1 MEILTYED
9 LLEEVLKDVRD
20 DVDKRE
26 GSIMYDA
33 IAPITYYLAEQREL
47 IGELRDEA
55 FIDTAKGSF
64 LDRLCLGYGIERKEE
79 TKSKRLIRG
88 TKELEIGTRLG
99 INDIFYEVKEK
110 LNNGS
115 EYDYMAE
122 CSEYGSVGNVYKG
135 TIESEDKTVSATL
148 LDIIE
153 VGLDEEDDETLRKR
167 LFLRIQKPATS
178 GNIYHYRNWALE
190 VNGVKE
196 AKIFPLE
203 NGAGTVGVMIYSDEK
218 DGELVDRVRKHIDL
232 KRPIGATVNVY
243 MPVEKN
249 IDISVNISLLR
260 NVDSTKVKEDI
271 EKNLKAYLRGLIF
284 NSKKVSY
291 AKISSII
298 LEMQGV
304 EDFEN
309 LLVNGTSSNVV
320 IGDKE
325 VAKLGKLDLRF

>member
-1 MEILTYED
+1 MEILTYEE

-26 GSIMYDA
+26 GSIIYDA
-33 IAPITYYLAEQREL
+33 LAPITYYLAEQREL

-115 EYDYMAE
+115 EYDYIAE

-135 TIESEDKTVSATL
+135 TIESEDKTVSASL

-203 NGAGTVGVMIYSDEK
+203 NGAGTVGVMIYADEK

-232 KRPIGATVNVY
+232 KRPIGASVNVY

-249 IDISVNISLLR
+249 IDISVNISLLGS
-260 NVDSTKVKEDI
+260 VYSAKV
-271 EKNLKAYLRGLIF
+271 
-284 NSKKVSY
+284 
-291 AKISSII
+291 
-298 LEMQGV
+298 
-304 EDFEN
+304 
-309 LLVNGTSSNVV
+309 
-320 IGDKE
+320 
-325 VAKLGKLDLRF
+325 